1 MQSNPRPGGD
11 LLFNSLQVTQNLL
24 LFRGDKIMN
33 KLTINDIDLKN
44 KKVLVRVDFNVPLD
58 DNLNITD
65 DIRITSSL
73 PTIKKII
80 SDGGM
85 AILMSH
91 LGRPKG
97 KPNPKYSL
105 KPAAVRLS
113 QLLGKEVKLAPDC
126 IGNEVKAMV
135 NAMKPG
141 DVILLENLRFHEEEE
156 KNNPEFAKQLAEL
169 GDVYVN
175 DAFGSAHRAHA
186 STEGLTKF
194 ISVSVAGY
202 LMQKELDYLG
212 GAIENPKRPYLAIL
226 GGAKISGKIDVIMNL
241 FSKVDSMIIGGGMAY
256 TFYKAEGKEIGTSL
270 LEAEKIDIAKQVL
283 EKAKTS
289 KMKLLFPVDVV
300 VAKEFNNDSPSE
312 VVSIDKMPSDKMGLD
327 IGPESIKLFREEILK
342 SKTIVWNG
350 PMGVFEMDNF
360 AKGTNAIANALVEAT
375 GKGAI
380 TIIGG
385 GDSAAAIAKAGL
397 ADKVS
402 HVSTG
407 GGASL
412 EFLEGK
418 ILPGVAALTD
428 KK

>member
-1 MQSNPRPGGD
+1 M
-11 LLFNSLQVTQNLL
+11 
-24 LFRGDKIMN
+24 
-33 KLTINDIDLKN
+33 
-44 KKVLVRVDFNVPLD
+44 DFNVPLD

-105 KPAAVRLS
+105 KPVAERLS
-113 QLLGKEVKLAPDC
+113 QLLGKNVKLAPDC
-126 IGNEVKAMV
+126 IGDQVKALV

-156 KNNPEFAKQLAEL
+156 KNDPAFAKQLAEL

-212 GAIENPKRPYLAIL
+212 GAIDNPKRPYLAIL

-270 LEAEKIDIAKQVL
+270 LEAEKIDVAKQVL

-300 VAKEFNNDSPSE
+300 VAKEFDNDSPSE

-327 IGPESIKLFREEILK
+327 IGPESIKLFKEEILK

-360 AKGTNAIANALVEAT
+360 AKGTNAVAEALVEAT

-380 TIIGG
+380 TVIGG